1 MRVLFLMDAMPC
13 HRFLKEA
20 RALNDLGMELYMCYR
35 SRGAATSKDA
45 DLSLFHKILK
55 LKKRDW
61 FQKNKVMNFISQNK
75 IEIIHFHNYPDKL
88 CYQVMHYNL
97 DIPIIFD
104 QHDLMSLQRV
114 KFSKKKLKF
123 EKYCHENADG
133 LIFVTDL
140 HKKKSQELYNIK
152 APTVVLHNMMPG
164 NQAKII
170 PQKTEKLSDQ
180 DGKIHLVWIG
190 LIINNESHHR
200 YLIPSF
206 KILTEAG
213 FIIHIYP
220 TRSKEYPKYKAIKNI
235 VFHRQLSYNDL
246 IKEISMYDA
255 GLAIFNP
262 FMLDP
267 RRSEFIKYAFPN
279 KVADYVFAN
288 IPSITLNNFQSMSDF
303 VNKYK
308 VGYSFDNLEDI
319 KPDLIKKK
327 LSSNKQ
333 KISDN
338 LNNIFMDVNEQIKN
352 VLLLYQKLID
362 SKK

>member
-20 RALNDLGMELYMCYR
+20 RALNDLGVEIYMCYR
-35 SRGAATSKDA
+35 FRGASTSKNA
-45 DLSLFHKILK
+45 DLSLFKKILK
-55 LKKRDW
+55 LKKREL
-61 FQKNKVMNFISQNK
+61 FQKHKVLNFIRQNK
-75 IEIIHFHNYPDKL
+75 IEIIHYHNYPDKL
-88 CYQVMHYNL
+88 GYQVMHYKLN
-97 DIPIIFD
+97 IPIIFD

-133 LIFVTDL
+133 LIFVTNL
-140 HKKKSQELYNIK
+140 HKKKSFELFNIK
-152 APTVVLHNMMPG
+152 APSVVLQNMMPG
-164 NQAKII
+164 NQVNIL
-170 PQKTEKLSDQ
+170 PPVVEKLSDQ

-190 LIINNESHHR
+190 LITNSESHHR
-200 YLIPSF
+200 YMITSF
-206 KILTEAG
+206 EILSKAG

-220 TRSKEYPKYKAIKNI
+220 TRSKEYHKYQAIKNV
-235 VFHRQLSYNDL
+235 VFHSQLSYDKL

-262 FMLDP
+262 FMSDP
-267 RRSEFIKYAFPN
+267 RRAEFIKFAFPN

-308 VGYSFDNLEDI
+308 VGYSFENLNEI
-319 KPDLIKKK
+319 TPELIK
-327 LSSNKQ
+327 
-333 KISDN
+333 N
-338 LNNIFMDVNEQIKN
+338 LNSDQKNVAENLPDVFKDIDKQIKD
-352 VLLLYQKLID
+352 VLSLYQKLINQ
-362 SKK
+362 KK